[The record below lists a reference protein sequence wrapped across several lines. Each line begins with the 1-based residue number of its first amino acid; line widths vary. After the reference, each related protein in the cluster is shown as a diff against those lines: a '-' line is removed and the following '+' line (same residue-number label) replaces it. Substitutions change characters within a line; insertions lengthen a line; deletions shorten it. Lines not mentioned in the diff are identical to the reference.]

1 MWGGMAI
8 LKNKTGGK
16 CVNTHRPVGHVPRDW
31 EITSFLPRRNITSY
45 GATALQ
51 AQKMSRYSRKKAGQ
65 KSGQHVPEEVLH
77 GVTSFRRSAP
87 RGENYTAILFL
98 TTLLRTKFQANI
110 TNSFLLMPT
119 LTCLTS
125 LFEAVHCSDCGSV
138 VAL

>member
-8 LKNKTGGK
+8 LKNKMGGK
-16 CVNTHRPVGHVPRDW
+16 CANTRRPVGHVPRDW

-77 GVTSFRRSAP
+77 GVNLLPEECPT
-87 RGENYTAILFL
+87 RGKLHGYLISD
-98 TTLLRTKFQANI
+98 
-110 TNSFLLMPT
+110 NSLADEI
-119 LTCLTS
+119 S
-125 LFEAVHCSDCGSV
+125 GKYHK
-138 VAL
+138 